1 LSETANAHGL
11 DGTLVEPDWP
21 PLGLHEVSAV
31 LERFPGVSEPVAIL
45 STSPRPLSAASVVQ
59 TRTARVF
66 VKRHARVVRDAE
78 GLAEEHLF
86 MRHLGAKGIGVPDVF
101 ATGSGGTAV
110 ETAEWTYEV
119 HEVPAGVDLYEEAI
133 SWTPFASPE
142 HARSAGEFLAR
153 MHVAAASFDAPA
165 RKVRPLVASFRI
177 FASEN
182 PAAALASYM
191 DARPVLADDAATRRD
206 CTEALELLAPFHGE
220 LRPWLSA
227 LRPLWTHNDMH
238 ASNLFW
244 SDIGAHA
251 RATAVIDFGL
261 ADRTNAVYD
270 IAQAIE
276 RNIVEWLPLM
286 RDPHCGENIGVH
298 LDHLWAM
305 LEGYE
310 KVRSLSE
317 AESAALAPMLA
328 LGHAEFALT
337 EAHYFLEVLHSP
349 EKARI
354 ATRDY
359 LVQHA
364 RWFRRPGRD
373 KILDPLRKWAE
384 ARHHRAV
391 RA

>member
-1 LSETANAHGL
+1 MSETANAHGL

-21 PLGLHEVSAV
+21 PLRLHEVSAV

-59 TRTARVF
+59 TRTGRVF

-78 GLAEEHLF
+78 GLVEEHLF
-86 MRHLGAKGIGVPDVF
+86 MRHLGAKGIGVPEVLV
-101 ATGSGGTAV
+101 TGSGETAI

-119 HEVPAGVDLYEEAI
+119 HTIPEGVDLYEEAI
-133 SWTPFASPE
+133 SWTPFLSVE

-153 MHVAAASFDAPA
+153 MHVAASGFDAPA
-165 RKVRPLVASFRI
+165 RKVRPLVSSFSI
-177 FASEN
+177 FASED
-182 PAAALASYM
+182 PARAMEDYLA
-191 DARPVLADDAATRRD
+191 ARPVLADDAATRRD
-206 CTEALELLAPFHGE
+206 WGEALELLAPFHDE
-220 LRPWLSA
+220 LRVCLSA
-227 LRPLWTHNDMH
+227 LQALWTHNDLH

-244 SDIGAHA
+244 SDTSARAHA
-251 RATAVIDFGL
+251 TAAIDFGL

-286 RDPHCGENIGVH
+286 RDPDCGEDIAVH

-310 KVRSLSE
+310 RVRLLKTEE
-317 AESAALAPMLA
+317 AAALAPMVA
-328 LGHAEFALT
+328 LGHAEFAVT
-337 EAHYFLEVLHSP
+337 EAHYFLEVLRSA

-364 RWFRRPGRD
+364 RWFRGPGLTR
-373 KILDPLRKWAE
+373 ILDPLNRWAD
-384 ARHHRAV
+384 AHDSQAV